1 MQWLAE
7 PTLAFGIEFWIDQ
20 MVHRLRTVIVLRK
33 YQWADFSIIQYTAW
47 VDLVFGS
54 FRAILRPELV
64 HAMII
69 LLQLLDLTTLHHITV
84 TKYEIDLILVP

>member
-7 PTLAFGIEFWIDQ
+7 PTLASGIEFWIDQ
-20 MVHRLRTVIVLRK
+20 MVHRLQIAIVLRK

-54 FRAILRPELV
+54 FRATLRPELV

-69 LLQLLDLTTLHHITV
+69 PPQLPALTTLHHITV
-84 TKYEIDLILVP
+84 TK